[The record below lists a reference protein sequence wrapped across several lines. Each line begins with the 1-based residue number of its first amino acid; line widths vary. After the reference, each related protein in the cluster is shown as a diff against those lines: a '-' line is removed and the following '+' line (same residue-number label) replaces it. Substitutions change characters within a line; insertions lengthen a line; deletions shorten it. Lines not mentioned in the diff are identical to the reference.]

1 MTDGAFHTAIRGLL
15 DERAFQPFVLE
26 LADGERIHIEAADEL
41 VIDAPRF
48 LLRKQTDTSRNG
60 TLNPR
65 RVERVTMLDRL
76 PPRAGELAYTE
87 FRSRLGQLL
96 RAEPFVPFVVGLKD
110 GTELTVDRPNRLASN
125 GRHAVFLT
133 RGQPFVVFNNSEVAH
148 ITANGE
154 VLCHA

>member
-1 MTDGAFHTAIRGLL
+1 MTAAEFHTAVRGLL
-15 DERAFQPFVLE
+15 NERTFQPFVLE
-26 LADGERIHIEAADEL
+26 LAGGELIHIEAADEL
-41 VIDAPRF
+41 VIDPPRF
-48 LLRKQTDTSRNG
+48 IVRKQTDPSGNG
-60 TLNPR
+60 TLDPR

-76 PPRAGELAYTE
+76 APRAGELAYSE
-87 FRSRLGQLL
+87 FRGRLGQLL

-110 GTELTVDRPNRLASN
+110 GTELTVDRANRLASN
-125 GRHAVFLT
+125 GRHAVLFT